1 MDQAE
6 VEAILWTALEILYRE
21 ELQII
26 QIDVGER
33 MICGQLRGI
42 LQRFFPDHSVHAE
55 YNRHGLE
62 PKDIE
67 MPNAEGELTATRVFP
82 DIIVHQ
88 PMHDDANLLVIE
100 VKKTTNTLSDDSD
113 LAKLAQMKLQLG
125 YGYAAFIRLQTG
137 QGAEFTSVQ
146 VIWVE

>member
-1 MDQAE
+1 MKHAE
-6 VEAILWTALEILYRE
+6 IEAILLAALNSLYAE
-21 ELQII
+21 ELKTI

-42 LQRFFPDHSVHAE
+42 LQRYFPGHSVHAE

-67 MPNAEGELTATRVFP
+67 MPNADGEPTTTRVFP

-88 PMHDDANLLVIE
+88 PMHDNANLLVIE
-100 VKKTTNTLSDDSD
+100 VKKSTNTLGDGFD
-113 LAKLAQMKLQLG
+113 LAKLKQMKLQIG
-125 YGYAAFIRLQTG
+125 YSYAAFIRLSTG
-137 QGAEFTSVQ
+137 QEADIANVQ
-146 VIWVE
+146 VTWV

>member
-1 MDQAE
+1 MEHAE
-6 VEAILWTALEILYRE
+6 IEEIIFAALRALYLEERQIL
-21 ELQII
+21 

-42 LQRFFPDHSVHAE
+42 LQNYFPEHSVHAE

-67 MPNAEGELTATRVFP
+67 MPNAEGEPTTTRVFP

-88 PMHDDANLLVIE
+88 PMHDNDNLLVIE
-100 VKKTTNTLSDDSD
+100 VKKSTNSLSDDFD
-113 LAKLAQMKLQLG
+113 LAKLKQMKWQLG
-125 YGYAAFIRLQTG
+125 YSYAAFIRLSTG
-137 QGAEFTSVQ
+137 RTADIDNVRLT
-146 VIWVE
+146 WV